1 MMEPDF
7 ARGGGMIPVIAQ
19 DFKTGEV
26 LMLAYMNREAWEKTL
41 ESGYVHYWSRSRNKL
56 WKKGESSGNVQVV
69 KEIRFDC
76 DGDALLVGIE
86 QAGGAAC
93 HTGHRSCFY
102 RVYRGGDLVVD
113 GVRVFDPEDVY
124 PRGVHPREAR
134 GRKGREE
141 GT

>member
-7 ARGGGMIPVIAQ
+7 TKGGGMIPVIAQ

-41 ESGYVHYWSRSRNKL
+41 ESGYMHYWSRSRNKL
-56 WKKGESSGNVQVV
+56 WKKGESSGNVQEV
-69 KEIRFDC
+69 KEMRFDC
-76 DGDALLVGIE
+76 DEDALLVRIE

-102 RVYRGGDLVVD
+102 RVYRSGDLVVD
-113 GVRVFDPEDVY
+113 GEMVFDPGDVYPEDVY
-124 PRGVHPREAR
+124 P
-134 GRKGREE
+134 KE